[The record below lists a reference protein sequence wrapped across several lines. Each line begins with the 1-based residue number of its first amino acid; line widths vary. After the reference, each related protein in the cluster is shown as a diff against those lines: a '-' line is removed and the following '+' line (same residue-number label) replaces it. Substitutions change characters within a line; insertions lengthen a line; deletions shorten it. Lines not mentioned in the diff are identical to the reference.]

1 MGGEVKTQ
9 NTKVNGGLLIM
20 KVKDILK
27 DKGSEVITIKAE
39 ATAYEAIRTLVEKNI
54 GSLLVLDENG
64 KIVGIITE
72 RDILKECNRHYE
84 LLKQTKVKE
93 VMTKD
98 LIVGSPDDDIDYVE
112 SIMTQN
118 RIRHLPIIANQQL
131 EGLISIGD
139 VVKVLHRECKV
150 ENRYLKDFIS
160 GKYPG

>member
-1 MGGEVKTQ
+1 
-9 NTKVNGGLLIM
+9 M
-20 KVKDILK
+20 KVRDILK
-27 DKGSEVITIKAE
+27 DKGKEVTTIKTE
-39 ATAYEAIRTLVEKNI
+39 KTIRDALRILIEKNI
-54 GSLLVLDENG
+54 GSLLVLDEVG

-72 RDILKECNRHYE
+72 RDVLKECDRRCE
-84 LLKQTKVKE
+84 LLEQTTVKE

-112 SIMTQN
+112 SVMTQN
-118 RIRHLPIIANQQL
+118 RVRHLPIIANQKL

-160 GKYPG
+160 DKYPG

>member
-1 MGGEVKTQ
+1 
-9 NTKVNGGLLIM
+9 M
-20 KVKDILK
+20 KVRDILK
-27 DKGSEVITIKAE
+27 DKGSEVITIGAE
-39 ATAYEAIRTLVEKNI
+39 ATVYEAIRTLVEKNI
-54 GSLLVLDENG
+54 GALLVLDENG

-72 RDILKECNRHYE
+72 RDILKECHRRCE

-93 VMTKD
+93 VMTKN
-98 LIVGSPDDDIDYVE
+98 LIIGSPDDDIDYVE

-118 RIRHLPIIANQQL
+118 RVRHLPIIANEKL
-131 EGLISIGD
+131 EGIISIGD